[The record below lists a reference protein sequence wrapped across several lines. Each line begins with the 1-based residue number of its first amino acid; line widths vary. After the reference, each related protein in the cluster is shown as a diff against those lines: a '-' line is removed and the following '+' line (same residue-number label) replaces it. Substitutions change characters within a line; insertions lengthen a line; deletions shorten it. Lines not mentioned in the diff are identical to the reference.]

1 MGDCMKTYMKI
12 FMYFFVMI
20 AVHGMSRIYL
30 SENFQKPFNT
40 LDIMDISRMVL
51 IGIMELVSGLLII
64 DTYMRFNEISNVKK
78 TLLLVIAIP
87 SSMFVCAFLTSIYF

>member
-1 MGDCMKTYMKI
+1 MKTYMKI

-20 AVHGMSRIYL
+20 AIFGMTSIYS

-40 LDIMDISRMVL
+40 LDIMDISRIVL
-51 IGIMELVSGLLII
+51 IGIIKLVSGLLII

-87 SSMFVCAFLTSIYF
+87 SSMAVFSFLTSIYF

>member
-1 MGDCMKTYMKI
+1 MKTYMKI

-20 AVHGMSRIYL
+20 AIIGMTSIYS
-30 SENFQKPFNT
+30 SEYFQRSFNT
-40 LDIMDISRMVL
+40 LDVMDISRMIL
-51 IGIMELVSGLLII
+51 IYIIKLVSGLLLI

-87 SSMFVCAFLTSIYF
+87 SSMFVCAFLTTIEL

>member
-1 MGDCMKTYMKI
+1 MKTYMKI

-20 AVHGMSRIYL
+20 AIFGMTTIFS
-30 SENFQKPFNT
+30 SEYFQKSFNT

-51 IGIMELVSGLLII
+51 INIIKLVIGLLII

-87 SSMFVCAFLTSIYF
+87 SSMFVCAFLTPIEF

>member
-1 MGDCMKTYMKI
+1 MKTYMKI

-20 AVHGMSRIYL
+20 AVYGMSRIYL
-30 SENFQKPFNT
+30 SENFQN
-40 LDIMDISRMVL
+40 LDISRVVL
-51 IGIMELVSGLLII
+51 IVIMELVSGFLII

-78 TLLLVIAIP
+78 TSLLVIAIP